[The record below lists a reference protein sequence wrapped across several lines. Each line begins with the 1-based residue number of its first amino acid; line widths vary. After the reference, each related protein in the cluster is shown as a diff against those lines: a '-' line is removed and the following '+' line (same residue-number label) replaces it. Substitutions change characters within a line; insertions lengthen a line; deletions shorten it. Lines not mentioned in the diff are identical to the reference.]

1 VTPGAELIWLA
12 EVTQGARMATE
23 TRTVDTQALERPVQ
37 DTYRK
42 VAEAPPLDAGWAA
55 LSGGDWETARAS
67 FEESLAEGETPEA
80 LEGLGWVGHMLNEDR
95 LTFDA
100 RERAYR
106 LYLERGDKRSAA
118 RIAAWLAVDGLLFRG
133 EPAVANGWLQR
144 AHSLIDGLEPGVDH
158 GWLAIHEGY
167 IAVALDEDTVK
178 ARRLAARAV
187 ELGRVFGAPEV
198 EMLGLGLEGRALVSE
213 GELEEGMRRLD
224 EATTVALD
232 GEARL
237 LYCVAWACCYVIS
250 ACERVRDYE
259 RAAQWCARVGEFCGK
274 HDIFL
279 LNTCRAHYASV
290 LSWQGRWDE
299 AESQLSAAVEGLQA
313 SRPPMVRD
321 ALARLGELRRRQGR
335 LADAEVLFARSESHS
350 LSLLGCAALAL
361 DRGQSSEAAE
371 LADRYLRRFPD
382 PSRIERSAG
391 LELAIRALALLGEHE
406 RATEALGQL
415 REIAA
420 QARTRPLLA
429 AVCSSEGTLAMARGD
444 HDAARRS
451 FEDALDLLA
460 ASDARFEAARVR
472 LDLAATLSALGRHDR
487 ARREIEAALAGFK
500 KLGAEGESARA
511 EAMLGKLRRTRAT
524 LPTEAVD
531 TPLGELSKRELEVL
545 SLVAEGLTNH
555 DIAQRL
561 VLSEH
566 TVNRHVANIL
576 RKLGLSSRAA
586 AASLAGRHGLA

>member
-1 VTPGAELIWLA
+1 MG
-12 EVTQGARMATE
+12 TE
-23 TRTVDTQALERPVQ
+23 TRAVDAQNLERPVM
-37 DTYRK
+37 YRE
-42 VAEAPPLDAGWAA
+42 VAEEPPLDAGWAA
-55 LSGGDWETARAS
+55 LSGGDWERARAS

-80 LEGLGWVGHMLNEDR
+80 LEGMGWVGHMLNEDR

-106 LYLERGDKRSAA
+106 LYLERGDKASAA
-118 RIAAWLAVDGLLFRG
+118 RTAAWLAADCLLFRG

-144 AHSLIDGLEPGVDH
+144 AHSVIDGLEPGVDH

-167 IAVALDEDTVK
+167 IAIALDEDTVK

-187 ELGRVFGAPEV
+187 ELGRAFAAPEL

-224 EATTVALD
+224 EATTVALG

-237 LYCVAWACCYVIS
+237 LYCVAWACCFLIS

-259 RAAQWCARVGEFCGK
+259 RAAQWCARVGEFCGQ

-313 SRPPMVRD
+313 SRPPMVGD

-335 LADAEVLFARSESHS
+335 LADAEELFARSETHS

-361 DRGQSSEAAE
+361 DRGQPSEAAE

-382 PSRIERSAG
+382 PSRIERSVG
-391 LELAIRALALLGEHE
+391 LEVAIKALALLGEHE

-429 AVCSSEGTLAMARGD
+429 AVSSSEGTLAVARGD

-460 ASDARFEAARVR
+460 ASDARFEAGRVR
-472 LDLAATLSALGRHDR
+472 LDLAATLSALGRHGR
-487 ARREIEAALAGFK
+487 ARRELEAALAGFQE
-500 KLGAEGESARA
+500 LGADGESARA
-511 EAMLGKLRRTRAT
+511 EAMLGKLRRPRAT

-531 TPLGELSKRELEVL
+531 SPLGELSKRELEVL
-545 SLVAEGLTNH
+545 GLVAEGLTNH

-576 RKLGLSSRAA
+576 RKLGFSSRAA

>member
-1 VTPGAELIWLA
+1 
-12 EVTQGARMATE
+12 MATE
-23 TRTVDTQALERPVQ
+23 TRTVDTQDLEPRVQ
-37 DTYRK
+37 HRSRE
-42 VAEAPPLDAGWAA
+42 VAEDPPLDAGWAA
-55 LSGGDWETARAS
+55 LSGGNWERARAS
-67 FEESLAEGETPEA
+67 FEKSLAEGETPEA
-80 LEGLGWVGHMLNEDR
+80 LEGMGWVGHMLNEDR

-118 RIAAWLAVDGLLFRG
+118 RIAAWLAADCLLFRG

-178 ARRLAARAV
+178 ARWLAARAV
-187 ELGRVFGAPEV
+187 ELGRAFGAPEL

-224 EATTVALD
+224 EATTVALG

-237 LYCVAWACCYVIS
+237 LYCVAWACCYLIA

-259 RAAQWCARVGEFCGK
+259 RAAQWCARVGEFCEQ

-279 LNTCRAHYASV
+279 LNTCRAHYSSV
-290 LSWQGRWDE
+290 LTWQGRWHE

-313 SRPPMVRD
+313 SRPPMVGD

-335 LADAEVLFARSESHS
+335 LADAEELFARSETHP
-350 LSLLGCAALAL
+350 LTLLGRAALAL
-361 DRGQSSEAAE
+361 DRGQPSEAAE

-391 LELAIRALALLGEHE
+391 LEVAIRALAQLGEHE
-406 RATEALGQL
+406 RAAEALGQL
-415 REIAA
+415 GEIAA
-420 QARTRPLLA
+420 RARTRPLLA
-429 AVCSSEGTLAMARGD
+429 AVCSSEGTLAVARGD

-487 ARREIEAALAGFK
+487 ARRQIEAALAGFQE
-500 KLGAEGESARA
+500 LGAEEESARA
-511 EAMLGKLRRTRAT
+511 EAMLGKLRRTHAT
-524 LPTEAVD
+524 LPPEAVD

-561 VLSEH
+561 VLSDH

-576 RKLGLSSRAA
+576 RKLGLPSRAA
-586 AASLAGRHGLA
+586 AASLAGRHRLA

>member
-1 VTPGAELIWLA
+1 MRAASLDEGWE
-12 EVTQGARMATE
+12 
-23 TRTVDTQALERPVQ
+23 ALRDGNWER
-37 DTYRK
+37 
-42 VAEAPPLDAGWAA
+42 
-55 LSGGDWETARAS
+55 ARAS
-67 FEESLAEGETPEA
+67 FEVVLAEEETPEA
-80 LEGLGWVGHMLNEDR
+80 LEGLGYVGHMLNDGR

-106 LYLERGDKRSAA
+106 LFLERGDKGSAA
-118 RIAAWLAVDGLLFRG
+118 RLAAWLAADCLLFRG

-144 AHSLIDGLEPGVDH
+144 AHSLIDGLEPTVDH
-158 GWLAIHEGY
+158 GWLDIHEGH
-167 IAVALDEDTVK
+167 IALALDEDTIV

-187 ELGRVFGAPEV
+187 ELGRRFGAPEL

-224 EATTVALD
+224 EATTVALG

-237 LYCVAWACCYVIS
+237 LFCVAWACCYLIS

-259 RAAQWCARVGEFCGK
+259 RAAQWCARVGEFCGQ

-299 AESQLSAAVEGLQA
+299 AESQLTAAVEGLQA
-313 SRPPMVRD
+313 SRPPMVGD

-335 LADAEVLFARSESHS
+335 LADAEELFARTETHA
-350 LSLLGCAALAL
+350 LSLLGRAALAL
-361 DRGQSSEAAE
+361 DRGQPSEAAE
-371 LADRYLRRFPD
+371 LADRYMRRFPD
-382 PSRIERSAG
+382 RSRIERSAG
-391 LELAIRALALLGEHE
+391 LEIVIGALVRLGEHE
-406 RATEALGQL
+406 RAAEALEQL
-415 REIAA
+415 RRIAA
-420 QARTRPLLA
+420 QARTRSLLA
-429 AVCSSEGTLAMARGD
+429 AVRSSEGTLAMARGD

-460 ASDARFEAARVR
+460 ASDARFETARVR
-472 LDLAATLSALGRHDR
+472 LDLAATLSASGRHDR
-487 ARREIEAALAGFK
+487 ARLEIETALAGFQE
-500 KLGAEGESARA
+500 LGADGESARA
-511 EAMLGKLRRTRAT
+511 EAMLGKLRRTRA
-524 LPTEAVD
+524 LPTEAAN

-576 RKLGLSSRAA
+576 RKLGLPSRAA
-586 AASLAGRHGLA
+586 AASLAGRHGLV

>member
-1 VTPGAELIWLA
+1 
-12 EVTQGARMATE
+12 MATE
-23 TRTVDTQALERPVQ
+23 TRAVDTQDLERPVQ
-37 DTYRK
+37 DMYRE
-42 VAEAPPLDAGWAA
+42 VAEEPPLDAGWAA
-55 LSGGDWETARAS
+55 LSGGDWTRARAS

-80 LEGLGWVGHMLNEDR
+80 LEGMGWVGHMLNEDR

-106 LYLERGDKRSAA
+106 LYLERGDKGSAA
-118 RIAAWLAVDGLLFRG
+118 RIAAWLALDCLLFRG

-187 ELGRVFGAPEV
+187 ELGRAFGAPEL

-213 GELEEGMRRLD
+213 GELEEGLRRLD
-224 EATTVALD
+224 EATTVALS

-259 RAAQWCARVGEFCGK
+259 RAAQWCARVGEFCDQ

-299 AESQLSAAVEGLQA
+299 AETQLSAAVEGLQA
-313 SRPPMVRD
+313 SRPPMVGD

-335 LADAEVLFARSESHS
+335 LADAEELFARSESHS
-350 LSLLGCAALAL
+350 LSLLGSAALAL
-361 DRGQSSEAAE
+361 DRGQPSEAAE

-391 LELAIRALALLGEHE
+391 LEVTIRALALLGEHE

-420 QARTRPLLA
+420 RARTRPLLA
-429 AVCSSEGTLAMARGD
+429 AVCFSEGTLAVARGD

-460 ASDARFEAARVR
+460 ASDARFEAARLR

-487 ARREIEAALAGFK
+487 ARREIEAALAGFQE
-500 KLGAEGESARA
+500 LGADGDSARA
-511 EAMLGKLRRTRAT
+511 EVMLGKLRRPRAT

-531 TPLGELSKRELEVL
+531 TPLSELSKRELEVL

-576 RKLGLSSRAA
+576 RKLGLTSRAA